1 MPASRLLSEGVEVRV
16 SMTDREGTLSYQP
29 LSYFPDMLKLK
40 ADEALSRLSRRFT
53 IKNGDVVLL
62 GFPPAGLDISVGQTI
77 VCSVGDEVVLKTKIR

>member
-1 MPASRLLSEGVEVRV
+1 
-16 SMTDREGTLSYQP
+16 
-29 LSYFPDMLKLK
+29 MLKLK